1 MRAIVGVDV
10 GGTFTDVA
18 LIAGGRL
25 TTAKVPTTTD
35 DQSRGVVEGVALALA
50 EAGLEAGDVARLG
63 HGTTVATNALLER
76 RGVRTALV
84 ATAGFGDLLT
94 LARQTRPHL
103 YRLEVAPPEPLA
115 SVTAE
120 VDERTRPRRRPP
132 AARPRNRSRRRRAA
146 SAGRAPRPSPC
157 ACSTPTPTHG
167 TSARWPAGCGAPFRA
182 STWSRRSTSRP
193 SSASTSGRRPRSP
206 TPTSA
211 RSRAGTW
218 GGSGGR
224 PRSAACP
231 SRT

>member
-76 RGVRTALV
+76 RGARTALV

-103 YRLEVAPPEPLA
+103 YRLEVAPPVPLA
-115 SVTAE
+115 
-120 VDERTRPRRRPP
+120 
-132 AARPRNRSRRRRAA
+132 
-146 SAGRAPRPSPC
+146 
-157 ACSTPTPTHG
+157 
-167 TSARWPAGCGAPFRA
+167 
-182 STWSRRSTSRP
+182 
-193 SSASTSGRRPRSP
+193 
-206 TPTSA
+206 
-211 RSRAGTW
+211 
-218 GGSGGR
+218 
-224 PRSAACP
+224 
-231 SRT
+231 

>member
-120 VDERTRPRRRPP
+120 VDERTGPDGVLRRLDPKSVETAARRLRQGGRQGRRRMPAPLLRPP
-132 AARPRNRSRRRRAA
+132 TA
-146 SAGRAPRPSPC
+146 
-157 ACSTPTPTHG
+157 
-167 TSARWPAGCGAPFRA
+167 
-182 STWSRRSTSRP
+182 
-193 SSASTSGRRPRSP
+193 
-206 TPTSA
+206 
-211 RSRAGTW
+211 
-218 GGSGGR
+218 
-224 PRSAACP
+224 
-231 SRT
+231 